1 MLNDEKNMKKKIN
14 IGVVGLG
21 NIGSYFCNE
30 ISKKRNDILIKTGKN
45 INLLY
50 VSAKNKNKK
59 RNFKFSRKQWINK
72 PLKIAQDPLVDVVV
86 ELIGG
91 PDGLAKKIV
100 TTALKNKK
108 HVITANKALIAKH
121 GNALSLL
128 AEKNKVNLEYEA
140 SVAAGIPIIRS
151 IKEGLISNK
160 IFKLVGILNGTSNYI
175 LSRMEITGKTFK
187 EILNEAKKF
196 GYAERNPIS
205 DLDGNDVASKIRIL
219 SSLCFKTLISKNNIL
234 INGIDNIEVND
245 VVNARNLGFKIK
257 LLGITEIKNKYIQI
271 MSNP

>member
-1 MLNDEKNMKKKIN
+1 M
-14 IGVVGLG
+14 
-21 NIGSYFCNE
+21 
-30 ISKKRNDILIKTGKN
+30 
-45 INLLY
+45 
-50 VSAKNKNKK
+50 
-59 RNFKFSRKQWINK
+59 
-72 PLKIAQDPLVDVVV
+72 

-160 IFKLVGILNGTSNYI
+160 IFKV
-175 LSRMEITGKTFK
+175 
-187 EILNEAKKF
+187 
-196 GYAERNPIS
+196 
-205 DLDGNDVASKIRIL
+205 KI
-219 SSLCFKTLISKNNIL
+219 
-234 INGIDNIEVND
+234 
-245 VVNARNLGFKIK
+245 
-257 LLGITEIKNKYIQI
+257 
-271 MSNP
+271 